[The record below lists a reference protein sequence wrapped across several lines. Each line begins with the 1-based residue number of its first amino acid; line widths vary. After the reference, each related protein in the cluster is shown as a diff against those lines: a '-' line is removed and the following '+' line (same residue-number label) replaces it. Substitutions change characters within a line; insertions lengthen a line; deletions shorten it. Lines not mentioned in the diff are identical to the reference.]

1 MNSWTEHWEPPLSDV
16 HCYFSPV
23 HWLCTLCVSGCI
35 SVRVHVVSCVFAG
48 GFRLKYAASHI
59 SEALDNADWR
69 GRNDEEEFRRSGF
82 HSDGP
87 LFFHSSVC
95 EQRTEASGKK
105 KKRRGRKKHW
115 EKERATCQGLS
126 GWSLSTCAWENLV
139 TMEMIHR
146 LVHSS
151 SPRDSRS
158 LPFQFVFDIFAL
170 RVGND

>member
-1 MNSWTEHWEPPLSDV
+1 MNSWTEHWEPPRSDV
-16 HCYFSPV
+16 HCCFSPV
-23 HWLCTLCVSGCI
+23 HWLCTLCVFGCI

-105 KKRRGRKKHW
+105 KKGESEKHW

-139 TMEMIHR
+139 TMEMIHC

>member
-105 KKRRGRKKHW
+105 KKGEGGKNIEKK
-115 EKERATCQGLS
+115 KERPAKGS
-126 GWSLSTCAWENLV
+126 VDEA
-139 TMEMIHR
+139 
-146 LVHSS
+146 
-151 SPRDSRS
+151 
-158 LPFQFVFDIFAL
+158 
-170 RVGND
+170 